1 MKKNIVTAVF
11 TADAEA
17 YKALSDFRRDPL
29 NSDYEIYNAA
39 VVRKNG
45 ESLSVLDG
53 FSTGAGLK
61 NYSFT
66 GWIIGMLAGFWGG
79 IFTMMMGGCLGSL
92 AGYLFDRKEGMQN
105 SSVIQEAS
113 LTLPDNM
120 TAMVMM
126 ISENGE
132 TAVNDRLGTYDLM
145 LNRYDAAEMLALV
158 QEKEEQRKEG
168 ARRQRKERM
177 SSFFKGHPVNLNS

>member
-29 NSDYEIYNAA
+29 NSDYQIYNAA
-39 VVRKNG
+39 IVKKNG

-53 FSTGAGLK
+53 FATGAGMK
-61 NYSFT
+61 NYSFK
-66 GWIIGMLAGFWGG
+66 GWLIGMLTGFFGG

-92 AGYLFDRKEGMQN
+92 IGYFFDAKENRQN
-105 SSVIQEAS
+105 SAMIQEAS
-113 LTLPDNM
+113 MSLPDNL
-120 TAMVMM
+120 TALV
-126 ISENGE
+126 ILVNENGE
-132 TAVNDRLGTYDLM
+132 TAINEKLAAYDLM
-145 LNRYDAAEMLALV
+145 LNRYDADEMLEKALA
-158 QEKEEQRKEG
+158 KEQQRKEN
-168 ARRQRKERM
+168 ARQAKKERM

>member
-53 FSTGAGLK
+53 FVTGAGMK
-61 NYSFT
+61 NHSFK
-66 GWIIGMLAGFWGG
+66 GWFIGMLTGFFGG
-79 IFTMMMGGCLGSL
+79 IFTMMMGGCLGALIGSF
-92 AGYLFDRKEGMQN
+92 FDAKENRQN
-105 SSVIQEAS
+105 SAMIQESA
-113 LTLPDNM
+113 LTLPEGL
-120 TAMVMM
+120 TALV
-126 ISENGE
+126 ILVNENGE
-132 TAVNDRLGTYDLM
+132 SAINDRLGAYDLM
-145 LNRYDAAEMLALV
+145 LKRYDADEMLALA
-158 QEKEEQRKEG
+158 QENGHQRREE

-177 SSFFKGHPVNLNS
+177 SSFFKGHPVKLNS

>member
-29 NSDYEIYNAA
+29 NSDYEIYSAA

-66 GWIIGMLAGFWGG
+66 GWIIGTLTGFFGG

-92 AGYLFDRKEGMQN
+92 AGYLFDKKEIRQN
-105 SSVIQEAS
+105 SSVIQEAARS
-113 LTLPDNM
+113 LPDNM

-126 ISENGE
+126 IGENGE
-132 TAVNDRLGTYDLM
+132 TAVNDRLGAYDLM
-145 LNRYDAAEMLALV
+145 LNRYDADEMLTLV
-158 QEKEEQRKEG
+158 QEKEQQRKEE
-168 ARRQRKERM
+168 AHRQRKERM

>member
-29 NSDYEIYNAA
+29 NSDYQIYNAA
-39 VVRKNG
+39 IVKKNG

-53 FSTGAGLK
+53 FGTGAGMK
-61 NYSFT
+61 NYSFK
-66 GWIIGMLAGFWGG
+66 GWIIGMLTGFFGG

-92 AGYLFDRKEGMQN
+92 IGYFFDAKESRQN
-105 SSVIQEAS
+105 SSMIQESA
-113 LTLPDNM
+113 LTLPDNL
-120 TAMVMM
+120 TALIILVN
-126 ISENGE
+126 ENGE
-132 TAVNDRLGTYDLM
+132 AAINERLAAYDLM
-145 LNRYDAAEMLALV
+145 LSRYDADEMLEKALA
-158 QEKEEQRKEG
+158 KEQQRKEN
-168 ARRQRKERM
+168 ARQAKKERM